1 MNLKKLLTCSTSAV
15 ALAFVAG
22 AAYAQDATAQQQGV
36 ETVVVTGIRAS
47 LATAQDVKKASDQFV
62 DSIVSEDI
70 GKLPDNQV
78 VDALTHV
85 TGIQVQHTSGA
96 GESNL
101 LLIHGLP
108 DIATTVNGRE
118 IFTPVGRYL
127 TLADVPAELLARV
140 DVHKSSVA
148 DDLEGG
154 LAGLIDVRFHRP
166 FDFDGLVVA
175 GGVQA
180 AYGTLAKHVDP
191 NASILLSNRWQ
202 TGIGEIGML
211 LDVSYTKRHYIDQDA
226 FDYYEGTTVSNA
238 SGSTHAPETIGAIEY
253 PGNRERGSLNFST
266 QWRPNSN
273 TEVFAELFYTR
284 YRDPNSVDFLIGLPG
299 NNNPVSAFTSIADPN
314 GNSAMKTETMCCF
327 NLTSN
332 QSFRDKTDTYQFATG
347 ATWTGND
354 MTLSTEF
361 DYTDSRYKHMGVII
375 DSAIFTGTSFDTNL
389 NGQGTPNVIGVTPA
403 DWLVAANYHPT
414 QLFDQWTQNSGN
426 EIDWRGDANFT
437 VSNGWLKSIDAGLRY
452 SNRFGKNR
460 ADWGGAVSCYG
471 GTDQG
476 GYDPALVAS
485 AACNGGAWWGNNI
498 ATLMPGGFTK
508 SHGSFMPDVTWGL
521 RRWMNADAN
530 WTVANITKLRTA
542 FGQPTT
548 TPDAI
553 PSNSFDDREQG
564 YSAYFKANYGLMVGD
579 MPLAGNIGVRVVD
592 TRSDMKAYQT
602 NVSPSGTITYT
613 PLATG
618 KEAADWMPSLN
629 AKLSIQDDLIARFAV
644 SRTVTRPTF
653 AQLDPGLYLSGSTLT
668 YQNNGS
674 AGNPNLSPIKSDNMD
689 LGLEYYFGKQDM
701 LTGTVFYRH
710 IDGYI
715 QNKSAAEVHGTCG
728 TPLVDCVYQVTRPQN
743 SGWGFLQGAEIAY
756 TQWFDMLPGYLSG
769 LGIQANATFIEGH
782 FRDLNTGVMEPYANV
797 SKYSYNLVPMYEYGP
812 VSVRVSYN
820 WRSSFQ
826 VGYTFQDSGSIQ
838 PATAY
843 AKPYGELGLSASYT
857 WNEHLVLT
865 FDANNL
871 LDSMYRDTF
880 GQGAFA
886 KVYPRDTR
894 QFDQYYTVGL
904 RYRM

>member
-1 MNLKKLLTCSTSAV
+1 
-15 ALAFVAG
+15 
-22 AAYAQDATAQQQGV
+22 
-36 ETVVVTGIRAS
+36 
-47 LATAQDVKKASDQFV
+47 
-62 DSIVSEDI
+62 VSEDI

-85 TGIQVQHTSGA
+85 TGIQVQHLSGA

-140 DVHKSSVA
+140 DVHKSSQA
-148 DDLEGG
+148 EDIEGG
-154 LAGLIDVRFHRP
+154 LAGLIDVRLHRP
-166 FDFDGLVVA
+166 FDFDGPQVA
-175 GGVQA
+175 ASLQGS
-180 AYGTLAKHVDP
+180 YGTVASHVDP
-191 NASILLSNRWQ
+191 TASVLLSDRWQ
-202 TGIGEIGML
+202 TGIGEIGAL

-226 FDYYEGTTVSNA
+226 FDYYEGTTVATTTS
-238 SGSTHAPETIGAIEY
+238 STHAPETIGAIEY
-253 PGNRERGSLNFST
+253 PGDRERGSVNLST

-284 YRDPNSVDFLIGLPG
+284 YRDPNSEDFLIGLPG
-299 NNNPVSAFTSIADPN
+299 NNNPVSAFTAVTDPN
-314 GNSAMKTETMCCF
+314 GYSALKTETMCCF

-347 ATWTGND
+347 ASWTGD
-354 MTLSTEF
+354 DVTLSTEF
-361 DYTDSRYKHMGVII
+361 DYTDSRYKHVGAIV
-375 DSAIFTGTSFDTNL
+375 DSAIFTGTSFDTNYH
-389 NGQGTPNVIGVTPA
+389 GQGTPDFIAVTPA
-403 DWLVAANYHPT
+403 DWLVTANYHPT

-426 EIDWRGDANFT
+426 EIDWRGDAAFT
-437 VSNGWLKSIDAGLRY
+437 LGDGWLKSIDVGLRY

-460 ADWGGAVSCYG
+460 ADWGGAISCYG

-476 GYDPALVAS
+476 GFDPALVAS

-498 ATLMPGGFTK
+498 TTLMPNGFTK
-508 SHGSFMPDVTWGL
+508 SHGQFMSDVTWGL
-521 RRWMNADAN
+521 RQWMNANAN
-530 WTVANITKLRTA
+530 WTIPNIAKLRTD

-548 TPDAI
+548 VPAAI

-564 YSAYFKANYGLMVGD
+564 YGVYFKANYGLMVGD
-579 MPLAGNIGVRVVD
+579 MPLDGNIGVRVVD
-592 TRSDMKAYQT
+592 TRADMKAFQT
-602 NVSPSGTITYT
+602 NVDPSGNITYT

-618 KEAADWMPSLN
+618 KESADWMPSFN
-629 AKLSIQDDLIARFAV
+629 SKLSIQDDLIARFAV

-668 YQNNGS
+668 YQNNGN
-674 AGNPNLSPIKSDNMD
+674 AGNPNLSPVKSNNMD

-701 LTGTVFYRH
+701 LTGTLFYRQ

-728 TPLVDCVYQVTRPQN
+728 SPIGPCIYQVTRPQN
-743 SGWGFLQGAEIAY
+743 SGWGFLEGAEIAY

-769 LGIQANATFIEGH
+769 LGLQANATFIEGH

-797 SKYSYNLVPMYEYGP
+797 SKYSYNFVPMYEYGP

-826 VGYTFQDSGSIQ
+826 VGYTFQDAGSVQ
-838 PATAY
+838 PPTAY
-843 AKPYGELGLSASYT
+843 SRPYGELGLSASYT
-857 WNEHLVLT
+857 WNEHLVFT

-871 LDSMYRDTF
+871 LDSNYRDHF
-880 GQGAFA
+880 GQGAAFA
-886 KVYPRDTR
+886 TIYPRDTR
-894 QFDQYYTVGL
+894 QFDQYYTIGL
-904 RYRM
+904 RYKM